1 MLMIFT
7 LCSLLMSCASENKG
21 IKANELEGTW
31 VCKKAIDNGEDT
43 DLILDA
49 EIIFKGSKLNFPILE
64 SIDKAKE
71 QDFIIKNDEL
81 VCQNDKDLIFKIK
94 ELKDKKMTLQF
105 SMDGHD
111 LTLEMEKTK

>member
-1 MLMIFT
+1 
-7 LCSLLMSCASENKG
+7 MSCASENKG